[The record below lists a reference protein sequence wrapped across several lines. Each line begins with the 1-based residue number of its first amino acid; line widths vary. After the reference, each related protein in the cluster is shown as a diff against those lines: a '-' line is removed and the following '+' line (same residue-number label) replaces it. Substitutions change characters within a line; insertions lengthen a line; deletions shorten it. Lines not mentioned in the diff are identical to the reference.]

1 MLATNRSNILLAFLD
16 EVEEKHEQKRLS
28 KKRIISLKMASMN
41 RYSAQKN
48 GSNNPKINDDIL
60 DQIETNFNVLKPSHS
75 QGQLSIN
82 SLQ

>member
-1 MLATNRSNILLAFLD
+1 
-16 EVEEKHEQKRLS
+16 
-28 KKRIISLKMASMN
+28 MN

-60 DQIETNFNVLKPSHS
+60 DQIETNFNGLKPSHS